1 MVALATQAYGLA
13 FLLQS
18 EKAGLCCLLQA
29 CTLAIVGSVQAQS
42 STLSVA
48 SLSAPAAPATAP
60 TAPVNPGRAAPPA
73 QPSFYASPPGV
84 VSGLFKA
91 NLSYPPTAYVS
102 FQTVVAGLSA
112 DGFNQTLQQYYIN
125 SIASF
130 VNESVGEVVILR
142 IDTGSQSIANGPAP
156 GNQSFIIPAPLSN
169 SQPPANAP
177 QPALLAPAPLPS
189 GRRLLQ
195 ADIADP
201 EFQIESNAATSAI
214 YIYTAVTLTSIK
226 GGQDTSLSSLVNAL
240 RNATT
245 AAKVVDPEAL
255 SPTGAYVQ
263 GVIIGKRSQSALKH
277 ALLLLLPRPRA

>member
-1 MVALATQAYGLA
+1 MLGL
-13 FLLQS
+13 LSSL
-18 EKAGLCCLLQA
+18 A

-48 SLSAPAAPATAP
+48 SLSAPASPATAP

-130 VNESVGEVVILR
+130 VNE
-142 IDTGSQSIANGPAP
+142 A
-156 GNQSFIIPAPLSN
+156 
-169 SQPPANAP
+169 
-177 QPALLAPAPLPS
+177 
-189 GRRLLQ
+189 
-195 ADIADP
+195 
-201 EFQIESNAATSAI
+201 
-214 YIYTAVTLTSIK
+214 
-226 GGQDTSLSSLVNAL
+226 SSLVL
-240 RNATT
+240 RGLATLLMSHP
-245 AAKVVDPEAL
+245 AA
-255 SPTGAYVQ
+255 
-263 GVIIGKRSQSALKH
+263 QS
-277 ALLLLLPRPRA
+277 